1 MLIKI
6 VEFVNA
12 NLEQTRMLQQK
23 TYCMIIIKQAIPADL
38 PLHQISCVLFWKE
51 LRVNS
56 GYAQGCSQFKSRRTA
71 FSRI

>member
-38 PLHQISCVLFWKE
+38 PLHQISCVLF
-51 LRVNS
+51 
-56 GYAQGCSQFKSRRTA
+56 
-71 FSRI
+71 